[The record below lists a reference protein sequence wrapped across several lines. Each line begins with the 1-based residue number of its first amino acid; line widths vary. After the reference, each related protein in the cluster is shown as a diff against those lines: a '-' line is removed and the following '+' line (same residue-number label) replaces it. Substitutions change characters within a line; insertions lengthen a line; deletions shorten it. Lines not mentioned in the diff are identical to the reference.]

1 MFPNLHPKVE
11 VLFVLSPEVE
21 RARERSVLFDP
32 KGVVAPIFL
41 LFSIKHLSLWDKKL

>member
-21 RARERSVLFDP
+21 RARERSVLFNP
-32 KGVVAPIFL
+32 NGVVAPTNVIFYKAFIPL
-41 LFSIKHLSLWDKKL
+41 G